1 MTDFP
6 QALGWLNQFD
16 VPHISLASTLYR
28 ATALDPDAP
37 EADRVEAFNRLL
49 EIAEASDDSLEY
61 AEVRVLRA
69 AYHFSQGNYAIAHLE
84 FSSAYERYMA
94 EAASHQLAVVE
105 WLWGLA
111 EWELGLN
118 IEAVNNWRAARDE
131 FIQLEKSFRVGG
143 NQDQADW
150 YAGKAR
156 EMGGV
161 LACKPE
167 EAYMWNRGLNVY
179 EGTTPVGVQEVL
191 RMRLETATRDGDAIL
206 ANQTI
211 DRLMQLSLSQ
221 NQGLEKGEVFL
232 ECGFWKYQL
241 GAPADAYSYLK
252 RAIQIYHP
260 DTLRQALARWILG
273 AMQWNDAALAEK
285 AMQNWTVC
293 RQAFDM
299 LRQQANW
306 EKNLELLN
314 WYREKLEQMD
324 LAFARMVGS

>member
-16 VPHISLASTLYR
+16 APHFSFASILYR
-28 ATALDPDAP
+28 GTALDPDAP
-37 EADRVEAFNRLL
+37 GADRVEAFNRLL
-49 EIAEASDDSLEY
+49 EIAEVSDDPLEY
-61 AEVRVLRA
+61 PEVRVLRA
-69 AYHFSQGNYAIAHLE
+69 DYHFLQGNYAIAHLE
-84 FSSAYERYMA
+84 LSSAFEGYQA
-94 EAASHQLAVVE
+94 GSVSHQLAVVE
-105 WLWGLA
+105 WLLGLV
-111 EWELGLN
+111 EWELGMN

-131 FIQLEKSFRVGG
+131 FIQLEKSFREIRD
-143 NQDQADW
+143 QDRAGW

-156 EMGGV
+156 EMGGI
-161 LACKPE
+161 LACTPE

-211 DRLMQLSLSQ
+211 ERLMQYSLSQ

-232 ECGFWKYQL
+232 ECGFWKYQS
-241 GAPADAYSYLK
+241 GDTADAYSYLK
-252 RAIQIYHP
+252 KAIQIYHP

-273 AMQWNDAALAEK
+273 AMQWKDAALAEK

-306 EKNLELLN
+306 EKNLELLK
-314 WYREKLEQMD
+314 WYREKSEQMD

>member
-16 VPHISLASTLYR
+16 GPHISLASILYLG
-28 ATALDPDAP
+28 TALDPDAP
-37 EADRVEAFNRLL
+37 EADRVEAFNHLL
-49 EIAEASDDSLEY
+49 EIAEVSTDPLEY
-61 AEVRVLRA
+61 PEVRVLRA
-69 AYHFSQGNYAIAHLE
+69 DYPFSQGNYAIAHLE
-84 FSSAYERYMA
+84 LSSAFERYQA
-94 EAASHQLAVVE
+94 ASASHQLAVVE
-105 WLWGLA
+105 WLLGLV

-131 FIQLEKSFRVGG
+131 FIQLEKSFRKSG
-143 NQDQADW
+143 NKDRADW

-156 EMGGV
+156 EMGGA
-161 LACKPE
+161 LACTPE

-179 EGTTPVGVQEVL
+179 ERTTPVGVQEVL
-191 RMRLETATRDGDAIL
+191 RARLETAARDGDAIL
-206 ANQTI
+206 VNQTI
-211 DRLMQLSLSQ
+211 ERLMQLSLSQ

-241 GAPADAYSYLK
+241 GDTADAYSYLK
-252 RAIQIYHP
+252 QAIQIYHP

-273 AMQWNDAALAEK
+273 AMQWQDAALAAK
-285 AMQNWTVC
+285 AMQNWTIC

-306 EKNLELLN
+306 EKNLELLK